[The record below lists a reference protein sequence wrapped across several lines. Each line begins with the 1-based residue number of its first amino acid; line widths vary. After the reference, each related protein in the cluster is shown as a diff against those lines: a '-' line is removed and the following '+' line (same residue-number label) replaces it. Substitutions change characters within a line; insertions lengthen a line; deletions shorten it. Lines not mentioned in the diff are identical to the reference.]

1 MREYSYIGAQKPFMG
16 PKDLE
21 LMEESESG
29 EEEKMV
35 KATDAPTF
43 SRKRGKISKP
53 ACRWGH

>member
-1 MREYSYIGAQKPFMG
+1 MREYGYISAQKPFMG

-29 EEEKMV
+29 EEKMV

-43 SRKRGKISKP
+43 SRKRGKI
-53 ACRWGH
+53 